1 MLADKAGVKRTTL
14 NEWHQWQRQ
23 ELHTLYLFDV
33 RAASEYDQGHL
44 PGSRHV
50 PGGQLVQETDHYAS
64 VRHARIVLI
73 DDDGVRANST
83 GSWLAQLAQLIGKP
97 VTVLKGR
104 NTAWK
109 AAGLPVVQ
117 GETTLLLPRID
128 RYRRPYEGTDNT
140 PEAMQAYLDWEYGLV
155 AQQDRDGTHGFNV
168 LTA

>member
-33 RAASEYDQGHL
+33 RAASEYEQGQL
-44 PGSRHV
+44 SARHV

-97 VTVLKGR
+97 VTVLKGGD
-104 NTAWK
+104 TAWK
-109 AAGLPVVQ
+109 AAGLPVVFR
-117 GETTLLLPRID
+117 EKPRCCYPASIAIVALMKAPITH
-128 RYRRPYEGTDNT
+128 RRRCKPISTGNMVWLHNWIATGR
-140 PEAMQAYLDWEYGLV
+140 M
-155 AQQDRDGTHGFNV
+155 V
-168 LTA
+168 LTC